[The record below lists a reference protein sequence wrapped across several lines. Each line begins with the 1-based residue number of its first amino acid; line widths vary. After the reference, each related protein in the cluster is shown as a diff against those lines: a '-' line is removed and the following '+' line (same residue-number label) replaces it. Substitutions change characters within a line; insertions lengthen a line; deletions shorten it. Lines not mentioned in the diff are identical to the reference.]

1 MNKNS
6 EFKTGDR
13 VKVVDLLGA
22 GDALGAGVCL
32 GDILV
37 VERLDYEGCYFRGG
51 ITSFFLYNKRLVAA
65 YPNPP
70 HKHAELIKVWAD
82 GADIQLF
89 RTYDNMWE
97 DITRPDWSASK
108 YRIKPQ
114 RSDKDIQKD
123 EQIERLEQ
131 QALDL
136 ANENKKLKE

>member
-70 HKHAELIKVWAD
+70 HKHAELIKAWAD
-82 GADIQLF
+82 GAQIQYKSLGSWYDIYQ
-89 RTYDNMWE
+89 
-97 DITRPDWSASK
+97 PDWRSEGE